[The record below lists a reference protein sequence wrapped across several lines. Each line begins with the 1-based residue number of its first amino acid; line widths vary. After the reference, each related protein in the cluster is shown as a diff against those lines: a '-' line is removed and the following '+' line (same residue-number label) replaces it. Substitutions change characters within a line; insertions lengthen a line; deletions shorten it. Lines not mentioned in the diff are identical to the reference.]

1 MVGGRIG
8 QIKLSCHGIAN
19 QYRTLTRSACAR
31 ATSAAFKP
39 RISTV
44 TKSWEEVFMS
54 RPMGTSGRQA
64 KRL

>member
-1 MVGGRIG
+1 
-8 QIKLSCHGIAN
+8 LE
-19 QYRTLTRSACAR
+19 
-31 ATSAAFKP
+31 P

-54 RPMGTSGRQA
+54 RPMEQSGRQA